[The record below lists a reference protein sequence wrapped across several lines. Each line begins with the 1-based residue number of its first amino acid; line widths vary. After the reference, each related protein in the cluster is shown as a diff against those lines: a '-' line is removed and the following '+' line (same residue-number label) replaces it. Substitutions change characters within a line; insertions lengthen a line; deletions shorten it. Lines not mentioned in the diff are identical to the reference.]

1 MFARAASP
9 AKANCVLS
17 PRRQLGNLSRALRI
31 FLHRSAL
38 IESSPHALPD
48 GRSPSSS
55 EGFTSS
61 AKGIVRFNA
70 LNLPA
75 TKFSESALSL
85 SKPQLFGI
93 SFNFVIQSRNQ
104 PLGKP
109 DTLSWR

>member
-1 MFARAASP
+1 MVERRL
-9 AKANCVLS
+9 KC
-17 PRRQLGNLSRALRI
+17 PRRQSATLSLALRGC
-31 FLHRSAL
+31 LHRSAL
-38 IESSPHALPD
+38 IESSPLALPD

-70 LNLPA
+70 LNLVA
-75 TKFSESALSL
+75 TKFSDSAFSL
-85 SKPQLFGI
+85 SKPHLFGI

-104 PLGKP
+104 SLGKP